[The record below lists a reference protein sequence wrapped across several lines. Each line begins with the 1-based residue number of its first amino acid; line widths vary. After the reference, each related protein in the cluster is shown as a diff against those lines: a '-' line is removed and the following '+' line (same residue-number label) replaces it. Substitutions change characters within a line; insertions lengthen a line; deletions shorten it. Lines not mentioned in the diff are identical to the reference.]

1 MTIGK
6 MTALAFGLV
15 GGFALGVW
23 TGPHLMQRA
32 DRAESAVHRTVVVP
46 SAQEAPDDGG
56 PRGAQARA
64 ARARP
69 PRPRP
74 PALHA

>member
-32 DRAESAVHRTVVVP
+32 DRDASAVHDTVVVP
-46 SAQEAPDDGG
+46 SAQEAPDAAAGTQA
-56 PRGAQARA
+56 RQARA
-64 ARARP
+64 ARAR
-69 PRPRP
+69 RPAP
-74 PALHA
+74 HA

>member
-32 DRAESAVHRTVVVP
+32 DRAESAVHQTVAVP
-46 SAQEAPDDGG
+46 E
-56 PRGAQARA
+56 ARA
-64 ARARP
+64 
-69 PRPRP
+69 
-74 PALHA
+74 PA